1 VAAGE
6 QLRVGVDSHSDR
18 VVVRL
23 DGELDLASAPLLE
36 SKLDGDLV
44 RDAATVVI
52 DLRGLEFIDSTG
64 LRVIFSAHE
73 EARERGQELAVTR
86 GPEQVER
93 LLSITRVGEHLPVI
107 DSPEEL
113 LGQPPRRPR

>member
-1 VAAGE
+1 VATGD
-6 QLRVGVDSHSDR
+6 QLRVGVDSHSHR

-36 SKLDGDLV
+36 GELDGDSV
-44 RDAATVVI
+44 REATTVVI

-73 EARERGQELAVTR
+73 QARERGQQFAVTR
-86 GPEQVER
+86 GPEQVQR

-113 LGQPPRRPR
+113 PG